1 MEHLKKLKDLMELK
15 FKDYDSFLNEL
26 YRPINGATGVQIKKY
41 NQIDELKLEDVFLIV
56 TD

>member
-1 MEHLKKLKDLMELK
+1 MELK